1 MGLLAAPV
9 GAQDLSKQA
18 LLIVNVPAN
27 AELYFGKTL
36 SKSTGTQRVWLTP
49 ALAAGKDF
57 EYELMA
63 VWKVGG
69 ETHKATH
76 LAIVRAG
83 GRTEVDLTKADPVEA
98 PKPETEAPKEP
109 EPPKADPVT
118 PAPKSAKSQSRTFQF
133 IYEAVIKDVPE
144 GKKARVWI
152 PMPVTTADQDVA
164 IEKIEVPGKETI
176 GREKQYGNQMLYFEA
191 EPDKAGE
198 IPLKMTYRVT
208 RREVQT
214 DAEAGKAIKPL
225 ASEKIARF
233 LQADKMVPIGGKS
246 LSIIDEA
253 KLPGTQA
260 SIGKVVY
267 DAVNNHMK
275 YDKSGTGWGRGD
287 AEWACD
293 SKYGNCTDFHSLFIS
308 IVRAK
313 KIPSKFEMGFP
324 LPPER
329 GAGKI
334 GGYHCWAWF
343 LPDGKG
349 WVPVDISEANRFP
362 NMRDYYFG
370 NLTENRVQFSTGR
383 DIDLVPQQDGP
394 PLNFFVYPYVEVEGA
409 SHPLEKI
416 TRTYSYQDLPR

>member
-1 MGLLAAPV
+1 MTAYFVSVLATPV
-9 GAQDLSKQA
+9 DAQDLSKQA

-27 AELYFGKTL
+27 AEVYFGKTL
-36 SKSTGTQRVWLTP
+36 TKNTGTQRVWLTP
-49 ALAAGKDF
+49 VLAAGKDF
-57 EYELMA
+57 EYELTA
-63 VWKVGG
+63 VWKVGA
-69 ETHKATH
+69 ETHKATQ
-76 LAIVRAG
+76 LAVVRAG
-83 GRTEVDLTKADPVEA
+83 GRTEVDLTKATTSEA
-98 PKPETEAPKEP
+98 TLPEQ
-109 EPPKADPVT
+109 
-118 PAPKSAKSQSRTFQF
+118 PAPKTDPIQPAPKAAKPQSRTFQF
-133 IYEAVIKDVPE
+133 TYEAIIKDVPE

-152 PMPVTTADQDVA
+152 PLPVTTADQDVV
-164 IEKIEVPGKETI
+164 IEKMEVPGKETI

-191 EPDKAGE
+191 EPNNAGE

-233 LQADKMVPIGGKS
+233 LQADKMVPVGGKS

-287 AEWACD
+287 SDWACD
-293 SKYGNCTDFHSLFIS
+293 SKYGNCTDFHSMFIS
-308 IVRAK
+308 IARAK

-329 GAGKI
+329 GAGKV

-383 DIDLVPQQDGP
+383 DIELVPQQDGP
-394 PLNFFVYPYVEVEGA
+394 ALNYFVYPYVEVDGA

-416 TRTYSYQDLPR
+416 TRTYTYQDLPK